1 MIARNLADCR
11 SARYEYVRN
20 FEQPDILL
28 ANTWIVVRID
38 GRGFS
43 KYVRF
48 LTLKF
53 FSKVTSHHYF
63 FLSSCPHT
71 HMMRHLGPQCLL
83 SCQAAYCILPE
94 IDKPRIS
101 CIHEL
106 LDKSW
111 ANMLVFRF
119 TTKYKFV
126 KPNDRRALDLMNA
139 AAEAVMKELTD
150 LVLAY
155 GNSDEFRYVLAA
167 YSPCLRG
174 MKDWQPCRFG

>member
-1 MIARNLADCR
+1 MYGISSNQIFCSR
-11 SARYEYVRN
+11 
-20 FEQPDILL
+20 
-28 ANTWIVVRID
+28 T
-38 GRGFS
+38 RGSSCASMAEDFQSTYAFS
-43 KYVRF
+43 LSSF
-48 LTLKF
+48 SLK
-53 FSKVTSHHYF
+53 SPHITI
-63 FLSSCPHT
+63 FLSSCPYT

-83 SCQAAYCILPE
+83 SCQAAYCILSE

-101 CIHEL
+101 CIYEL

-119 TTKYKFV
+119 TTKYKFI
-126 KPNDRRALDLMNA
+126 KPNDRRALDLVNA